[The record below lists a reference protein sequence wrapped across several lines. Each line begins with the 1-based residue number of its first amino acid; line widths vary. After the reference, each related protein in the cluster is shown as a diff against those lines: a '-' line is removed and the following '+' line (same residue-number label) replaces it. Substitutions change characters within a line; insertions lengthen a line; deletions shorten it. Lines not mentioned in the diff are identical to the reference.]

1 VVAEFRTISPAL
13 EEDNLLKSPVLLL
26 APHTKELWT
35 IFINGKKQ
43 VLNRS
48 KNSKPEIHCSLL
60 SGLVRIKL
68 LHFPKV
74 VQQMTYN

>member
-13 EEDNLLKSPVLLL
+13 EEDNLLKSPVSLL

-35 IFINGKKQ
+35 IFINGRKQ

-48 KNSKPEIHCSLL
+48 KNSKPEIHCSLF

-68 LHFPKV
+68 VHFPKV
-74 VQQMTYN
+74 AQQMI